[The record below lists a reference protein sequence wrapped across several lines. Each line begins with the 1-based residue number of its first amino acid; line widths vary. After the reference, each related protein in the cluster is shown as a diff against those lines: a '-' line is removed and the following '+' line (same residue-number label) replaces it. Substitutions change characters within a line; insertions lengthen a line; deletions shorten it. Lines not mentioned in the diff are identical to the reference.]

1 MRSRRNAFME
11 LTRREA
17 LLWAGAAALSA
28 TPALARAAGSPRA
41 LVTADLESAIVVVE
55 PRSGRALGRIAC
67 RPDPRSIERVGVA
80 RALVAHTAG
89 GEVSLVDGRRRRVDL
104 VLSGLGEPRYAAVR
118 SDSALAY
125 VTDSAGG
132 RVLTIDLERGRVVH
146 RVAVGGPARH
156 LGLSKD
162 GRRLWTALGNRAAE
176 IAVLDLADPRRPRLV
191 RRLRPPFLAHDVAA
205 APDGGF
211 WVSSGDQ
218 RRMAV
223 FAAGRTAPARLL
235 EADAPPQHI
244 AFAGGVAYVASGDD
258 GTLRA
263 HRLSDGRR
271 MWTATVPVGSY
282 NVTTGSGLVVTPS
295 LSMGTLSSVAPGRRS
310 ASRTQVARSAHDACV
325 I

>member
-1 MRSRRNAFME
+1 MD

-17 LLWAGAAALSA
+17 LLLAGAAVLAAS
-28 TPALARAAGSPRA
+28 PAPARAAGSPRA
-41 LVTADLESAIVVVE
+41 LVTADLEAAIVVVN

-67 RPDPRSIERVGVA
+67 RPDPRSIERVGAA

-89 GEVSLVDGRRRRVDL
+89 GEVSLVDGRRRRVNL
-104 VLSGLGEPRYAAVR
+104 VLAGFGEPRYAAVR
-118 SDSALAY
+118 SDSSLAY

-132 RVLTIDLERGRVVH
+132 RVLTIDLARGRVVH
-146 RVAVGGPARH
+146 RVEVGGPARH

-176 IAVLDLADPRRPRLV
+176 IALLDLADPRRPRLIRCV
-191 RRLRPPFLAHDVAA
+191 RPPFLAHDVAA

-218 RRMAV
+218 RRIAV
-223 FAAGRTAPARLL
+223 FAAGRAVPARVL

-244 AFAGGVAYVASGDD
+244 AFAGGVAYVASGDS

-271 MWTATVPVGSY
+271 MWTAPVPIGSY
-282 NVTTGSGLVVTPS
+282 NVTTGAGVVITPS

-310 ASRTQVARSAHDACV
+310 AGSARVARSAHDACML
-325 I
+325 